1 MYQWLKPFLFSLE
14 PEKAHAVAADSL
26 QVIHKYLGLE
36 NIFHTNIRDNRL
48 NRNIFGLHFPNP
60 IGMAAGFDKNAEL
73 VDELSLLGFGFIEI
87 GTVTPK
93 PQPGNERP
101 RLFRLEKDFALIN
114 RMGFNNDGAVA
125 IATRLAARKGTAII
139 GGNIGKNKETPNE
152 RAADDY
158 LKCMEILYPHVD
170 YFVINVS
177 SPNTP
182 NLRELQEKEPL
193 RRLLSAL
200 TSFAQSMTIKRPVLL
215 KIAPDI
221 TSEMLN
227 DILEIV
233 TATGVA
239 GIVATNTTT
248 AREGLRTEPEKV
260 NSIGAGGL
268 SGRPLFERSTQIIKE
283 IKEKAGGK
291 IPVIGVGGIFSA
303 TDAIEKI
310 EAGAALVQ
318 LYTGFIYKGPS
329 LLKEIN
335 NELLQMIEKN

>member
-26 QVIHKYLGLE
+26 QAIHKYLGLE
-36 NIFHTNIRDNRL
+36 KIFHTHIRDNRL

-60 IGMAAGFDKNAEL
+60 VGMAAGFDKNAEL

-93 PQPGNERP
+93 PQAGNERP
-101 RLFRLEKDFALIN
+101 RLFRLEKDHALVN
-114 RMGFNNDGAVA
+114 RMGFNNDGVTT
-125 IATRLAARKGTAII
+125 IAARLATRKGTAIV
-139 GGNIGKNKETPNE
+139 GGNIGKNKDTPNE

-158 LKCMEILYPHVD
+158 LQCLEVLYPFVD
-170 YFVINVS
+170 YFVVNVS

-182 NLRELQEKEPL
+182 NLRELQEREPL
-193 RRLLSAL
+193 RRLLSSL
-200 TSFAQSMTIKRPVLL
+200 TAAAKTMTLIKPILL
-215 KIAPDI
+215 KISPDI

-248 AREGLRTEPEKV
+248 SREGLRTEAEKV

-268 SGRPLFERSTQIIKE
+268 SGRPLFERSTLIINE

-303 TDAIEKI
+303 IDALEKI

-335 NELLQMIEKN
+335 NELLKTVEKN